1 MTAPSAYKQAD
12 VVRVLKATNSAGLT
26 PHSVTVHP
34 HTGDITVTF
43 DPLASDIKKN
53 SFDELMGKLK

>member
-12 VVRVLKATNSAGLT
+12 LVKILKATNSAGLT
-26 PHSVTVHP
+26 PHSLTVHP

-43 DPLASDIKKN
+43 DPTASGSKKN
-53 SFDELMGKLK
+53 TFDEIMSKLK